1 MTRWPDPPA
10 QVAPYAAV
18 LGTELALQ
26 FLLEFGGAELYIA
39 RSPRRR
45 SRVVRLVGAERARA
59 LAAVAERLPA
69 RVPLAKPWCAA
80 MLRAQ
85 GLPVAEIAR
94 RLHASDVSVRGWL
107 RRAAPAE
114 PRQLPLF

>member
-1 MTRWPDPPA
+1 MRWPDPPA
-10 QVAPYAAV
+10 QVAPYVSV
-18 LGTELALQ
+18 LGPELALD
-26 FLLEFGGAELYIA
+26 FLLAFGGAELYLA
-39 RSPRRR
+39 RSPQRR

-59 LAAVAERLPA
+59 LAAAAERLPS

-94 RLHASDVSVRGWL
+94 RLHASDVAVRGWL
-107 RRAAPAE
+107 RRAAP
-114 PRQLPLF
+114 PDTRQPSLF